1 MKEPTTYYDGG
12 TGHEVLSEQN
22 GNYLEFLIREPKVT
36 SSKRRAI
43 VLLHGVGSNE
53 QDLFRYADLLPGDLY
68 VISPRGPLDF
78 GAGKFGWYH
87 VDFSTGR
94 PVINSQEEIAARS
107 VILNLVDQLYEHFEL
122 DELFLGGFSQGAI
135 MSNTVGLLNPGLIT
149 GIIALSGRLLE
160 EVKPL
165 VVDDSSLKS
174 LKVFIGHDILDNML
188 PVSYSREAENYISSL
203 GINVFYKEYPAGH
216 TICNEL
222 IADLSDWL
230 NSLR

>member
-1 MKEPTTYYDGG
+1 
-12 TGHEVLSEQN
+12 
-22 GNYLEFLIREPKVT
+22 
-36 SSKRRAI
+36 
-43 VLLHGVGSNE
+43 
-53 QDLFRYADLLPGDLY
+53 LY
-68 VISPRGPLDF
+68 VISPRAPLDF

-87 VDFSTGR
+87 VDFSSGK

-135 MSNTVGLLNPGLIT
+135 MSYTVGLLNPARIT

-165 VVDDSSLKS
+165 IAGNPSLKS
-174 LKVFIGHDILDNML
+174 LNVFIGHGILDNML
-188 PVSYSREAENYISSL
+188 PVSYSREAGNYISSL
-203 GINVFYKEYPAGH
+203 GINVVHKEYASGH
-216 TICNEL
+216 TISKEL

-230 NSLR
+230 NALR

>member
-1 MKEPTTYYDGG
+1 
-12 TGHEVLSEQN
+12 
-22 GNYLEFLIREPKVT
+22 
-36 SSKRRAI
+36 
-43 VLLHGVGSNE
+43 
-53 QDLFRYADLLPGDLY
+53 
-68 VISPRGPLDF
+68 
-78 GAGKFGWYH
+78 
-87 VDFSTGR
+87 
-94 PVINSQEEIAARS
+94 
-107 VILNLVDQLYEHFEL
+107 
-122 DELFLGGFSQGAI
+122 

-174 LKVFIGHDILDNML
+174 LNVFIGHGILDNML
-188 PVSYSREAENYISSL
+188 PVSYSREAEKYISSL

-216 TICNEL
+216 TISNEL

>member
-1 MKEPTTYYDGG
+1 MKETTTFFDMGSG
-12 TGHEVLSEQN
+12 SEVMSPQH
-22 GNYLEFLIREPKVT
+22 GNYLEFLIREPKL
-36 SSKRRAI
+36 SAPKRRAI

-53 QDLFRYADLLPGDLY
+53 QDLFRYADLLPADLY

-87 VDFSTGR
+87 VDFSSGK

-107 VILNLVDQLYEHFEL
+107 IILNLVDQLYEHFQL

-135 MSNTVGLLNPGLIT
+135 MSYTVGLLNPGKIT
-149 GIIALSGRLLE
+149 GIIGLSGRLLD

-165 VVDDSSLKS
+165 ISEEPSLKS
-174 LKVFIGHDILDNML
+174 LNVFIGHGILDNML
-188 PVSYSREAENYISSL
+188 PVSYSREAGKFISSL
-203 GINVFYKEYPAGH
+203 GINVLSKEYASGH
-216 TICNEL
+216 TISNEL

-230 NSLR
+230 NSRK